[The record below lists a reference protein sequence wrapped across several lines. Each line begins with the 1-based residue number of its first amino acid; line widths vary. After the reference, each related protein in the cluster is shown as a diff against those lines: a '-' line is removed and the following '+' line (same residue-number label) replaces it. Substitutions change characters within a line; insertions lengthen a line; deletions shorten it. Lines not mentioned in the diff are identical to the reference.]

1 MKLTSNL
8 LLALAATALALTS
21 CSTEPSDW
29 RPDEKVSVDLVAP
42 GTRNDENY
50 DHSVPNASVEN
61 ANSPVMQEALAES
74 KGYPVAKPM
83 PSAESAISANAEEGM
98 RKRGKLNDAG
108 KSGQAD
114 TAANGHE
121 IQR

>member
-1 MKLTSNL
+1 MKLTHTL
-8 LLALAATALALTS
+8 LLAVATASLALSS
-21 CSTEPSDW
+21 CSSEPSDW
-29 RPDEKVSVDLVAP
+29 RPDDKVSSDMIAP
-42 GTRNDENY
+42 GTRTSDNFDQHTDY
-50 DHSVPNASVEN
+50 APNQAKGGAITKPISSS
-61 ANSPVMQEALAES
+61 ADLDQRPKPKAEAT
-74 KGYPVAKPM
+74 
-83 PSAESAISANAEEGM
+83 ISANAEEGM